1 MVDLAVQSG
10 MPGGT
15 LLHELGEHTH
25 LVRLFPFLGDV
36 AEDAFPLGTAFPV
49 RDHLPLVG
57 IDIFLGDSVTLQLP
71 GIQYM
76 QVLHAM
82 AGKFRE
88 GRHGLGAG
96 PPLADDQ
103 LVLADIDRLPLAD
116 LQEVQG
122 TQDRDRILP
131 VILLIETGLDQGPLD
146 GEGRLGLEGLPTQ
159 TFDTVVHLEIV
170 RSYGRDGIMY
180 A

>member
-1 MVDLAVQSG
+1 M
-10 MPGGT
+10 
-15 LLHELGEHTH
+15 
-25 LVRLFPFLGDV
+25 

-57 IDIFLGDSVTLQLP
+57 IDIFLTDGVTLQLP

-96 PPLADDQ
+96 PPLANDQ

-116 LQEVQG
+116 LKEVQG
-122 TQDRDRILP
+122 TQDRDRILS
-131 VILLIETGLDQGPLD
+131 VILPIKTGLDQGPLD
-146 GEGRLGLEGLPTQ
+146 R
-159 TFDTVVHLEIV
+159 
-170 RSYGRDGIMY
+170 
-180 A
+180 

>member
-1 MVDLAVQSG
+1 
-10 MPGGT
+10 
-15 LLHELGEHTH
+15 
-25 LVRLFPFLGDV
+25 
-36 AEDAFPLGTAFPV
+36 
-49 RDHLPLVG
+49 
-57 IDIFLGDSVTLQLP
+57 
-71 GIQYM
+71 M

-88 GRHGLGAG
+88 GRHGLGTG

-146 GEGRLGLEGLPTQ
+146 GEGRLGLEGLPAQ
-159 TFDTVVHLEIV
+159 TFDTVVHPEIV
-170 RSYGRDGIMY
+170 RSHGRDGIMY

>member
-1 MVDLAVQSG
+1 

-36 AEDAFPLGTAFPV
+36 TEDAFPLGTAFPV

-88 GRHGLGAG
+88 GRHGFGAG